1 MLALMACRRQR
12 RLATRAYVCQQIR
25 EFRSTTKR
33 VQKGIAVR
41 RRADTAG
48 TRFCVSGPFP
58 ALSGLAGVIARM
70 GSCASRART

>member
-33 VQKGIAVR
+33 VQKGIAFEE
-41 RRADTAG
+41 G
-48 TRFCVSGPFP
+48 QTRHE
-58 ALSGLAGVIARM
+58 R
-70 GSCASRART
+70 GSA